1 MAFLCTCLRTFMLVA
16 EKKHGRWGS
25 DSDAGDL
32 DQRRN
37 VTVLKNENIQY
48 FYSWKIWRLY
58 IIVNKNV
65 LDCTL
70 YMGNLLSRLFS
81 HNFLVFYWIYEAVHV
96 LIPLMVIW
104 ETFASL

>member
-1 MAFLCTCLRTFMLVA
+1 MPFLCTCLCTFMSVA

-48 FYSWKIWRLY
+48 FYSWKI
-58 IIVNKNV
+58 
-65 LDCTL
+65 
-70 YMGNLLSRLFS
+70 
-81 HNFLVFYWIYEAVHV
+81 
-96 LIPLMVIW
+96 
-104 ETFASL
+104 